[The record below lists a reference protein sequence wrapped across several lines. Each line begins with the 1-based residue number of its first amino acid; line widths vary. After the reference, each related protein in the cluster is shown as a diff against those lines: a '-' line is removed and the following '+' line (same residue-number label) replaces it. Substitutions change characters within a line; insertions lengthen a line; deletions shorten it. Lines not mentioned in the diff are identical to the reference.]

1 MCTILA
7 TNTMPELKKN
17 VLNFGYGT
25 NFKYE
30 GMLTHSFDRFYV
42 VTKFEMPKIHDLKL
56 TTFTFDFAC
65 KNLMS
70 DRTIMQK
77 YLKHCQR
84 IVPYVRLYQKQV
96 QYYNQT
102 TYNISQNEINLIL
115 PILNEPNRKK
125 RFLSAVLGTVAS
137 KFIGL
142 AFEGISS
149 ILHHKRHKILN
160 KAIKEINE
168 RQNIEHNRIY
178 HLEDTMIIYSK
189 YNSDT
194 LNNLIDTMHRMHNLT
209 SLK

>member
-1 MCTILA
+1 MISA
-7 TNTMPELKKN
+7 ANAMPELKKN
-17 VLNFGYGT
+17 VLNFRYSA

-30 GMLTHSFDRFYV
+30 GTLAHSFDRFYV
-42 VTKFEMPKIHDLKL
+42 VTKFEMPKTEDLKL

-65 KNLMS
+65 RHLMS
-70 DRTIMQK
+70 DKTFMQK

-84 IVPYVRLYQKQV
+84 IVPHVRLYQKQV

-102 TYNISQNEINLIL
+102 TYKH
-115 PILNEPNRKK
+115 NRKK

-137 KFIGL
+137 KIIGL

-149 ILHHKRHKILN
+149 FLHHKRHRALN
-160 KAIKEINE
+160 KAIKQINE

-178 HLEDTMIIYSK
+178 HLEDTIIMYSK

-194 LNNLIDTMHRMHNLT
+194 LTNLIDTVHRMHNLT
-209 SLK
+209 SLRERLFVGRVNEWL